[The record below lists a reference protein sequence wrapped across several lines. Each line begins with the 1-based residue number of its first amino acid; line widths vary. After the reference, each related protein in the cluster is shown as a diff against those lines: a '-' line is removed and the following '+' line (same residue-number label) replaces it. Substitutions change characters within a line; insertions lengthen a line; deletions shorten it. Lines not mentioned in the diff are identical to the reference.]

1 MKKRLV
7 ALITILLLV
16 ASLSLSTFAADGF
29 NKAVFNNAA
38 DVTVKADDMTGDA
51 IFATTSLLGAD
62 GEISVGDG
70 ETVAVYGAISTNSSF
85 DLFRVVIQYYADDWA
100 YIDGFIVKIGNKSYV
115 FSDVES
121 NGEVASDGTIRE
133 STGITVD
140 SSTVPLMRELI
151 EHRNPDHHYLYVS
164 PLLSE
169 CSRIQEDCP
178 SLDFKQPDDTG
189 AIQSKSGDLLR
200 LLREGFNVAI
210 SHELF
215 KLLREDAMDYI
226 RDYCLILDEELS
238 TIEPHKITCDDL
250 KIMQEQELLQI
261 DPDTKQLV
269 WMDDSYKGEYKRHM
283 EAVKRQDLFELA
295 PNQVFWMFNADV
307 FKAFDRVFILTY
319 LFDGCILASYLN
331 INHIKYGY
339 YHVEQTDTGH
349 QFKEGF
355 RQTTPEQKQ
364 KIKSL
369 LNIYEGPL
377 NTNYLSKKELNSTAK
392 ADSALSKN
400 WFDTKKSKIAK
411 APIEQLKNNAVNY
424 ISHIRKAYKNECLW
438 STFKQY
444 ANKFDCPR
452 LKYRCAKRDSKKGN
466 GCLDCK
472 SRDSC
477 RVNFLACNCRATN
490 KFKDKT
496 VLIYLLN
503 IYPSPVISDYLAING
518 YPLDADTY
526 ALAQLL
532 QWIWRSAIRED
543 KPVHLYLPSS
553 RLRKLLYQYLDDK
566 D

>member
-1 MKKRLV
+1 
-7 ALITILLLV
+7 
-16 ASLSLSTFAADGF
+16 
-29 NKAVFNNAA
+29 
-38 DVTVKADDMTGDA
+38 
-51 IFATTSLLGAD
+51 
-62 GEISVGDG
+62 
-70 ETVAVYGAISTNSSF
+70 
-85 DLFRVVIQYYADDWA
+85 
-100 YIDGFIVKIGNKSYV
+100 
-115 FSDVES
+115 
-121 NGEVASDGTIRE
+121 
-133 STGITVD
+133 
-140 SSTVPLMRELI
+140 
-151 EHRNPDHHYLYVS
+151 
-164 PLLSE
+164 
-169 CSRIQEDCP
+169 
-178 SLDFKQPDDTG
+178 LDFKQPDDTG

-238 TIEPHKITCDDL
+238 TIEPHKVTLNDL
-250 KIMQEQELLQI
+250 EIMQEQELLQI
-261 DPDTKQLV
+261 DPDTKQLI
-269 WMDDSYKGEYKRHM
+269 WLNDSYKGDYKRHM

-295 PNQVFWMFNADV
+295 QNQVFWMFDAEV
-307 FKAFDRVFILTY
+307 FKAFGRVFILTY
-319 LFDGCILASYLN
+319 LSDGCVLTSYLN

-355 RQTTPEQKQ
+355 RPTTPEQKQ
-364 KIKSL
+364 RIKSL

-377 NTNYLSKKELNSTAK
+377 NTNYLTKKELNSTAK
-392 ADSALSKN
+392 ADSALSKS
-400 WFDTKKSKIAK
+400 WFDSKKSKIAK
-411 APIEQLKNNAVNY
+411 KSIEQLKNNAVNY
-424 ISHIRKAYKNECLW
+424 ISHIRGAYKNECLW

-452 LKYRCAKRDSKKGN
+452 LKYRCAKRDSRKRN
-466 GCLDCK
+466 GCLGCQ

-503 IYPSPVISDYLAING
+503 IYPSPVISDYLAAKG

-543 KPVHLYLPSS
+543 KPVYLYLPSS
-553 RLRKLLYQYLDDK
+553 RLRKLLYQYLNDED
-566 D
+566 